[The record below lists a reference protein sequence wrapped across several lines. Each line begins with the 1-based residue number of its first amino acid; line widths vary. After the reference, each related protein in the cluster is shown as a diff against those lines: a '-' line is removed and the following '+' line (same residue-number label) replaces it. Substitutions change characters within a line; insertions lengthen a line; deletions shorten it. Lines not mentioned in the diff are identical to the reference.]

1 MITLKN
7 VLRANAASCIIF
19 GLMFLWAPLEI
30 ALFLSADF
38 PAPEIVLFLLGAVL
52 VVNGLHLIWASA
64 QTPPNK
70 LLVLYFSFGDLL
82 WALGS
87 AILLIGSIWVT
98 TIPGVIATILVSTVV
113 ATLGVLQVLKSK
125 EL

>member
-19 GLMFLWAPLEI
+19 GLMFLWAPKEI
-30 ALFLSADF
+30 TLFLSADA
-38 PAPEIVLFLLGAVL
+38 PAPELVLFLLGAVL
-52 VVNGLHLIWASA
+52 VVNSLHLIWASA
-64 QTPPNK
+64 QTSPNK

-82 WALGS
+82 WTVGS
-87 AILLIGSIWVT
+87 AILLIRSIWVT

-113 ATLGVLQVLKSK
+113 ATLGVLQLVKSK
-125 EL
+125 GL